1 VFIILRFS
9 PILPVFSSSS
19 SQPHRA
25 PEPLYGCGAPS
36 PAAAPG
42 GSSRERR
49 ESAACRAHPHKRR
62 IRDTGRQAG
71 RQVDRKRQTETETE
85 REAHRETEIQAGTVR
100 HAARVTDRQRGTRR
114 QAGRGRQRQGGRQER
129 QTETERIDSRWFS
142 MPDSLWCSPSAARGS
157 AASRRPE
164 ARPHSSAPARPH
176 TARVSLI
183 SGTCHPET
191 PPHTTHKLTGCS
203 SSLSWLQRPAAH
215 AAEIKLSYAPP

>member
-1 VFIILRFS
+1 MFIILRFS

-114 QAGRGRQRQGGRQER
+114 QAGRGRQRQRESILAGFQCLTAYG
-129 QTETERIDSRWFS
+129 
-142 MPDSLWCSPSAARGS
+142 AHH
-157 AASRRPE
+157 RRHGVLRLHVVLKHALILQHLRDPT
-164 ARPHSSAPARPH
+164 PH
-176 TARVSLI
+176 VLV
-183 SGTCHPET
+183 
-191 PPHTTHKLTGCS
+191 
-203 SSLSWLQRPAAH
+203 
-215 AAEIKLSYAPP
+215 